1 MKRRSFIMLLCAIVV
16 MSSAAFGTIAYLTDS
31 RSLTNTFTVG
41 NVAITLDEAR
51 TDPSGAPVDADGNP
65 VGENGTPARTQEG
78 NQYKLIPGSTYTK
91 DPTVTVKAGSESSYV
106 RMLVTLDKAAEL
118 DAIYAAL
125 HAADALTYG
134 SETFLPSFF
143 VDGWDSTIWPC
154 VSMVKDAAA
163 NTYTLVFN
171 YKDIVTVGAQED
183 AQLPALFTAIRI
195 PGLLS
200 GEQLNSI
207 ANLSA
212 SVTAQAIQNNTFDS
226 AQAAWQSFEGQNAT
240 PLPPEEVPPI
250 TN

>member
-1 MKRRSFIMLLCAIVV
+1 MKRRSFIMLLCAVVV

-31 RSLTNTFTVG
+31 HSLTNTFTVG

-134 SETFLPSFF
+134 SETFLPSLF
-143 VDGWDSTIWPC
+143 VDGWDSTAWPC
-154 VSMVKDAAA
+154 VSMVKDATA

-171 YKDIVTVGAQED
+171 YKDIVTAGAQQD

-200 GEQLNSI
+200 GEQLATI
-207 ANLSA
+207 ANLNV

-226 AQAAWQSFEGQNAT
+226 AQAAWKSFEGQNAT
-240 PLPPEEVPPI
+240 PIPPEEVPPI